1 MGKPPSV
8 VPMSLV
14 TESERKTT
22 PRPTAPEYRWLRWPG
37 IALAL
42 AGIAMILAS
51 PLLAG
56 HKSFSGYVE
65 CKKDSYV
72 RSHFCF
78 LAGGPAYAALTDHR
92 RDGTPYTLCVTN
104 QDGARTCMRD
114 RTRTADEARFQSTGA
129 QSPGVYTVT
138 WHVRGRE
145 VQRWRFTV
153 YSRPGTH

>member
-1 MGKPPSV
+1 MTHSPE
-8 VPMSLV
+8 
-14 TESERKTT
+14 TERA
-22 PRPTAPEYRWLRWPG
+22 PTRRGPAAEYRWLRWPG
-37 IALAL
+37 VALAL
-42 AGIAMILAS
+42 LGVAMILGS

-56 HKSFSGYVE
+56 HKAYSSYVE

-104 QDGARTCMRD
+104 QDGARRCMPG
-114 RTRTADEARFQSTGA
+114 RTGTADETKFQSTGV
-129 QSPGVYTVT
+129 QEPGVYLVT

-145 VQRWRFTV
+145 VQRWRFSV
-153 YSRPGTH
+153 YTRPATH